1 MCIFSKRLD
10 ISIIINAEVKCNLDM
25 KSFFFYVH
33 KISILIL
40 FLFFFQIYGIK
51 LFFYLILGLHM
62 TWAIFW
68 CSPEKLN

>member
-25 KSFFFYVH
+25 KSIFFVH

-40 FLFFFQIYGIK
+40 FLFIQV
-51 LFFYLILGLHM
+51 
-62 TWAIFW
+62 
-68 CSPEKLN
+68 

>member
-25 KSFFFYVH
+25 KYFFFVH

-40 FLFFFQIYGIK
+40 FLFIRD
-51 LFFYLILGLHM
+51 
-62 TWAIFW
+62 
-68 CSPEKLN
+68 